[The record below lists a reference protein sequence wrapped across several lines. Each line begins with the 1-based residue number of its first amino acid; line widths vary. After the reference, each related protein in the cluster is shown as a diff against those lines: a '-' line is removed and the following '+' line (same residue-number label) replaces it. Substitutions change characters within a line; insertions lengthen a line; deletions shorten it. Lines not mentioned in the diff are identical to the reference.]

1 VSVLVRSLLDM
12 RDDGFFIFCVSFG
25 LLFLAAVCV
34 HVARSFK
41 RALKI
46 DPVTYADSRPPT
58 LRRVIFAI
66 CCLTI
71 ALTFFPYLT
80 FQDYFVFHRLRKP
93 IPAEHRTYALFVH
106 GTTVYLTHQE
116 HVLVSNDWMALY
128 LGCFFILV
136 VIRMDGDPFGDR
148 FEDAPAE
155 ALPKSLL
162 KERPADWVSG
172 AQIFLVVSGY
182 FAALVTVMVF
192 LIVRAFVPH

>member
-1 VSVLVRSLLDM
+1 M
-12 RDDGFFIFCVSFG
+12 RDDGFFIFCVAFG

-80 FQDYFVFHRLRKP
+80 FQDYFVFHRPRKP

-116 HVLVSNDWMALY
+116 HVLVSND
-128 LGCFFILV
+128 
-136 VIRMDGDPFGDR
+136 
-148 FEDAPAE
+148 
-155 ALPKSLL
+155 
-162 KERPADWVSG
+162 
-172 AQIFLVVSGY
+172 
-182 FAALVTVMVF
+182 
-192 LIVRAFVPH
+192 